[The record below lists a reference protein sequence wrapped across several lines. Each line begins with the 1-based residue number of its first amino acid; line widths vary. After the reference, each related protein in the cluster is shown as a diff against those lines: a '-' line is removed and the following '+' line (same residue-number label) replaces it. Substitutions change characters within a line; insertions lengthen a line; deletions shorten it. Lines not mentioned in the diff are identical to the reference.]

1 MKKTYIRNS
10 NSNMSVFEHLQEL
23 RERLF
28 IVFIIFCAITLL
40 SLMNIKDIAYVLEKP
55 AIHIKFLQLAPG
67 EYFFVSIKIA
77 VYLGIIFSVPFGVY
91 QIIMFILP
99 GLTKQ
104 ESSYIIPILISSIIL
119 FFFGITFAYKILIPA
134 ALNFFISYGSDIV
147 EPLWSFEEYFNF
159 ILISSFST
167 GITFQIPILQIL
179 LGIFNLVTSQ
189 KMLKYWKYVVL
200 GSTII
205 SAVLTPST
213 DPITQ
218 IFMSLAIL
226 SLYFFS
232 IFILKALKK

>member
-1 MKKTYIRNS
+1 MKKTYIHN
-10 NSNMSVFEHLQEL
+10 NNDNMSLIEHLQEL

-28 IVFIIFCAITLL
+28 IVFVIFCIITSL
-40 SLMNIKDIAYVLEKP
+40 SLISIKDIAYILEKP

-77 VYLGIIFSVPFGVY
+77 IYFGVIFSIPFGIY
-91 QIIMFILP
+91 QIIMFMLP

-104 ESSYIIPILISSIIL
+104 EAFYIIPILITSIIL
-119 FFFGITFAYKILIPA
+119 FFLGITFAYQILIPA
-134 ALNFFISYGSDIV
+134 ALNFFINYGSDIV

-159 ILISSFST
+159 ILILSFST

-179 LGIFNLVTSQ
+179 LGIFNIVTSNT
-189 KMLKYWKYVVL
+189 MLKYWKYVVL

-218 IFMSLAIL
+218 LFMSLAIL
-226 SLYFFS
+226 SLYFCS
-232 IFILKALKK
+232 ICVLRVLKR

>member
-1 MKKTYIRNS
+1 MRNS
-10 NSNMSVFEHLQEL
+10 NDNMSLVEHLQEL

-28 IVFIIFCAITLL
+28 IIFIIFCIITSL
-40 SLMNIKDIAYVLEKP
+40 SLISINDIAYILEKP
-55 AIHIKFLQLAPG
+55 AINIKFLQLAPG

-77 VYLGIIFSVPFGVY
+77 VYLGVIFSIPFFIY

-104 ESSYIIPILISSIIL
+104 ESFYIVPILITSIIL
-119 FFFGITFAYKILIPA
+119 FFFGIAFAYQILIPA

-159 ILISSFST
+159 ILILSFST

-179 LGIFNLVTSQ
+179 LGVFNLVTSST
-189 KMLKYWKYVVL
+189 MLKYWKYIVL
-200 GSTII
+200 GSTIV
-205 SAVLTPST
+205 SAILTPST

-218 IFMSLAIL
+218 ICMSIAIL

-232 IFILKALKK
+232 ICVLKAIKR